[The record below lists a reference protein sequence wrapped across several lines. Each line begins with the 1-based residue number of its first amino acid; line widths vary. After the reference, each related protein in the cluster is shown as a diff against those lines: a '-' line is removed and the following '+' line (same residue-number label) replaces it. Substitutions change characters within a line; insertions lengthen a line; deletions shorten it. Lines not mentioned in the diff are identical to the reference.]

1 MRIQKIR
8 LFMLSRLKANPWH
21 NTQPALEPISSQERQ
36 DLVALATLVPR
47 KFEAFEVWLLAFC
60 GLYGLLVTAVV
71 THSSASTFAACG
83 AFLAMAVWRYYR
95 PARTQKQ
102 WMLGAFMALAIV
114 GGIYADPSSGGS
126 VGPYLYLLL
135 LMAVVYPLLMDSTF
149 ALVYA
154 VCLILLYFFA
164 GQHRLGEVSKE
175 LFLLRAVLL
184 MGLCALSTRFG
195 VIMRQVEHS
204 VERLRHDIASLAYN
218 EHGLVRYGSR
228 SLTLCHQ
235 TAKPCTLVLL
245 CMPRDWFSPL
255 HMGGNS
261 SDYSAKES
269 PKVQIQA
276 LRDMEHS
283 LSSALPGDALVA
295 RSQQGDWVLLVPG
308 LNRLAVIT
316 KLEKTFGRPIQLL
329 FGPRSE
335 EMFVALT
342 PCAVESM
349 GSDDRIDKMLAR
361 AYDIWQRGVRTG
373 AVDLTG

>member
-1 MRIQKIR
+1 
-8 LFMLSRLKANPWH
+8 MLSRLKANPWH
-21 NTQPALEPISSQERQ
+21 NTQPAVEPISSQERQ
-36 DLVALATLVPR
+36 DQKALASLVPR
-47 KFEAFEVWLLAFC
+47 KFETFEVWLLVFC

-71 THSSASTFAACG
+71 THSSLSTLIAC
-83 AFLAMAVWRYYR
+83 AVLLCMAVWRYYR

-102 WMLGAFMALAIV
+102 WMLGAFLALLCV
-114 GGIYADPSSGGS
+114 GSIYADPSSRGS

-135 LMAVVYPLLMDSTF
+135 LMAVAYPLLMDSSF
-149 ALVYA
+149 AVVYTIC
-154 VCLILLYFFA
+154 VMLLYFFA

-184 MGLCALSTRFG
+184 LGLCGLSARFG
-195 VIMRQVEHS
+195 MVMRQVEHS
-204 VERLRHDIASLAYN
+204 IERLRHDIASLAYN

-228 SLTLCHQ
+228 LLTLSHQ
-235 TAKPCTLVLL
+235 AGKPCTMVLL
-245 CMPRDWFSPL
+245 CMPHDWFNPL

-261 SDYSAKES
+261 SDYSANQS
-269 PKVQIQA
+269 PKVQTQA
-276 LRDMEHS
+276 LRDMERS
-283 LSSALPGDALVA
+283 LSTALPGDALVA

-342 PCAVESM
+342 PCAVEST

-373 AVDLTG
+373 AVDANG